1 MKKSLP
7 AYSEGN
13 AYLFQPALPMR
24 GVTDAPLSVLM
35 YMPISTRTPHAG
47 SDGNARDGGSLRGIS
62 TRTPHAGSDRC
73 AHWCER
79 RYLISTR
86 TPHAGSD
93 GNARDG
99 GSLRGISTRTPHAGS
114 DVGAQ
119 HRQRQE
125 RISTRTPHAG
135 SDSTFVSGRRRS
147 SNFNPHSPCGE

>member
-1 MKKSLP
+1 
-7 AYSEGN
+7 
-13 AYLFQPALPMR
+13 MR

-35 YMPISTRTPHAG
+35 YMP
-47 SDGNARDGGSLRGIS
+47 
-62 TRTPHAGSDRC
+62 
-73 AHWCER
+73 
-79 RYLISTR
+79 ISTR

-135 SDSTFVSGRRRS
+135 SDGVSGGAVLQYKHISTRT
-147 SNFNPHSPCGE
+147 PHAGSDAML